1 MDVNH
6 IQNNTIS
13 ENNKFPYLYESI
25 AVIQKILEQFQTDRI
40 VMGTGFGA
48 PGIVL
53 LDILRKV
60 NSDIRVFYIDTGL
73 LFKET
78 YNLKN
83 KLEGYYNI
91 KFIKVSTS
99 LSISKQKELH
109 GGRLWKTNPNL
120 CCNIRKVIP
129 LKNILKDFDV
139 WITGI
144 RKFQTQMRKNSK
156 IIEYNE
162 LYNVTKTNPLIN
174 WTHDQIWKYIHMN
187 NIPYNKLHDK
197 GYPSLGCTHCTTSVK
212 EGENHRAGRWRNK
225 NKTECGLHFGYKN
238 GKVKILR
245 NGEKNNGS
253 K

>member
-1 MDVNH
+1 MDINN

-25 AVIQKILEQFQTDRI
+25 SVIQKITEQFQVDRI

-53 LDILRKV
+53 LDILRKI
-60 NSDIRVFYIDTGL
+60 NPNIKIFYIDTGL

-78 YNLKN
+78 YDLKDR
-83 KLEGYYNI
+83 LEEYYNL
-91 KFIKVSTS
+91 KFIKFSSQVSVE
-99 LSISKQKELH
+99 KQKELY
-109 GGRLWKTNPNL
+109 GNKLWEADPNS
-120 CCNIRKVIP
+120 CCNIRKVLP
-129 LKNILKDFDV
+129 LKNALKDFDV

-162 LYNVTKTNPLIN
+162 LYNVTKANPVIN
-174 WTHDQIWKYIHMN
+174 WTHDQIWEYIRIK

-197 GYPSLGCTHCTTSVK
+197 GYPSLGCVHCTTSVK
-212 EGENHRAGRWRNK
+212 EGESHRAGRWRNK

-238 GKVKILR
+238 GKIQVLK
-245 NGEKNNGS
+245 NGKKNDES